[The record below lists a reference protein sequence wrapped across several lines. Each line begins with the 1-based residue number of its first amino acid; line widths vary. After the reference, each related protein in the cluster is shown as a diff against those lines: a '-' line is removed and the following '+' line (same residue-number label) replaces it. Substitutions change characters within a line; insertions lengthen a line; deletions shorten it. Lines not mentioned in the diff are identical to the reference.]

1 MGNNN
6 HKILWLKVWGI
17 AAIQGAITLTWV
29 IYNLYFPLLLVELG
43 VSKELALTLLI
54 VENALES
61 IIEPVFGKM
70 SDRYQRIVGSKIPL
84 ISIGIVLSS
93 AFFLAIPACVFF
105 SNGKH
110 IWQWILPF
118 FAVIWAG
125 AMAIFR
131 SPAMAL
137 LGRCANT
144 NQLPQAASIL
154 TLVGSIVSALRFDS
168 YGIILKLG
176 AGFAF
181 AIGSFSLLIAGA
193 ILRHVHPPELPQID
207 SNRSAKVSF
216 RSLVLLFVTGMNIS
230 WGLRFLMPTV
240 SNFLTW
246 QFSDEY
252 GKLAMMVFL
261 IILGLAAL
269 PAGKIA
275 TKLGN
280 SLAMQIGAL
289 GTIITL
295 PIMLVVPYLVM
306 KIGAIALLIVVFSL
320 VLNGVIPFALSLV
333 PVSLS
338 GLGVGMYFGGF
349 GAGMS
354 CFDLIFAR
362 LGKINIE
369 VGIIGSLLS
378 FALVLV
384 WLLLSKKIPLKTP
397 S

>member
-1 MGNNN
+1 MSIYN
-6 HKILWLKVWGI
+6 HKVLWLKVWGI
-17 AAIQGAITLTWV
+17 AAVQGAITLTWV

-43 VSKELALTLLI
+43 LSKELALTLLI

-61 IIEPVFGKM
+61 IIEPIFGGLA
-70 SDRYQRIVGSKIPL
+70 DRQQRLFGSKIPI
-84 ISIGIVLSS
+84 ISIGIILSS
-93 AFFLAIPACVFF
+93 ALFLAIPCFVSF
-105 SNGKH
+105 SNSQNMG
-110 IWQWILPF
+110 QWILPCL
-118 FAVIWAG
+118 AVMWATT
-125 AMAIFR
+125 MAIFR

-154 TLVGSIVSALRFDS
+154 TLVGSIIGALRFDS
-168 YGIILKLG
+168 YGLILKLG

-181 AIGSFSLLIAGA
+181 ALGSFSLLIAGA
-193 ILRHVHPPELPQID
+193 ILRILHPAEFPER
-207 SNRSAKVSF
+207 NRSQSATVS
-216 RSLVLLFVTGMNIS
+216 SLSLILLFITGISVS
-230 WGLRFLMPTV
+230 WGLRFLLPTI
-240 SNFLTW
+240 SNVLKL
-246 QFSDEY
+246 QVGNEY
-252 GKLAMMVFL
+252 GKLAMMLFL

-295 PIMLVVPYLVM
+295 PIMVFAPYLII
-306 KIGAIALLIVVFSL
+306 KPIAGAFLIAAFSL

-333 PVSLS
+333 PPSLS

-354 CFDLIFAR
+354 CFDLIFPR
-362 LGKINIE
+362 LLKINIE
-369 VGIIGSLLS
+369 VGVIGSILS
-378 FALVLV
+378 FIVVLC
-384 WLLLSKKIPLKTP
+384 WLLLSKKFQLK
-397 S
+397 